1 MNALLHYTISPID
14 ELLTSVII
22 IPITPNEKRNL
33 IINYSLY
40 ISRFGQTI
48 IGTTEKGVCFLAF
61 GEKDQMLY
69 DLKKQYPFAI
79 IQNGS
84 DSIQFSALNALD
96 NLNEY
101 NQPIYLHI
109 KGTEFQLKVWNTL
122 LKIPQGKLTSY
133 HLIAEY
139 INNSKADRAVG
150 NAVGNNPVS
159 YFIPCHRVIRTDGSL
174 GGYRWGLDIK
184 EQILNLELN
193 K

>member
-122 LKIPQGKLTSY
+122 LK
-133 HLIAEY
+133 Y

-174 GGYRWGLDIK
+174 GEYRWGLDIK